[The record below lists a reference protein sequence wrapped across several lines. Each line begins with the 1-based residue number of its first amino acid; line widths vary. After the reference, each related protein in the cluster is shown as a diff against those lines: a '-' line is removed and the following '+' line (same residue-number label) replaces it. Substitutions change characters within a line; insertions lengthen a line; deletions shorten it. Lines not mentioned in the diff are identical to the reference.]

1 MKNSLLNGDE
11 VHENGGC
18 DDDDVVLGVDGGTTS
33 TVCVCMPLLPLISSQ
48 NLPNPL
54 PILARAVAGS
64 SNHNSVGESASKDT
78 LEKVMSEALSKSGS
92 NWSAVRAVCLG
103 VSGVNHP
110 TDQDRIIHWL
120 RDIFPSH
127 VKLYVHNDALAAL
140 ASGTMGKLHG
150 CVLIAGTGSISYGFS
165 KDGREAR
172 AAGAGPVLG
181 DWGRLHSRKSSCIH
195 SFSCLSIPLVAWDKV
210 CLLFECGDLGIQ
222 RVGLFNKALL
232 GKWLRRFEGSRSWNL
247 LFRHGPQDWEAATVY
262 SFFEFIYS
270 SMPRGEGDDQLLW
283 RFTTS
288 GVFDVHSF
296 YKLLFGPHTDA
307 IPWEC
312 IWCTKMPKRV
322 SIFLWIAANDGILTI
337 DNLVKR
343 VGSAEVSQLFFL
355 YLEKLV
361 WKASFNHLAY
371 GLDMFNVVSLAGIGY
386 GIAAQ
391 ALTAVVRAHD
401 GRGPQTALTDCIL
414 KALSLS
420 SPDELI
426 GWTYADPS
434 WARIAALVPDVV
446 SCAESGDQIAHKI
459 LADAVQELALSVKA
473 VVQRLSLCG
482 ADGNGSFPVVMVG
495 GVLEANKSWDIGKE
509 VINCIQRH
517 YPGAYPV
524 RPEVEPAVGAALLAW
539 NFLMKESERHH
550 NS

>member
-1 MKNSLLNGDE
+1 MKNSHLNADK
-11 VHENGGC
+11 VHENGGIGGGC
-18 DDDDVVLGVDGGTTS
+18 DDDVVLGVDGGTTS
-33 TVCVCMPLLPLISSQ
+33 TVCVCVPLLPLISNQ

-78 LEKVMSEALSKSGS
+78 LEKVMSEALLKSGS

-110 TDQDRIIHWL
+110 TDQERILHWL

-127 VKLYVHNDALAAL
+127 VKLYVHNDALAAM

-181 DWGRLHSRKSSCIH
+181 DWGS
-195 SFSCLSIPLVAWDKV
+195 
-210 CLLFECGDLGIQ
+210 
-222 RVGLFNKALL
+222 
-232 GKWLRRFEGSRSWNL
+232 
-247 LFRHGPQDWEAATVY
+247 
-262 SFFEFIYS
+262 
-270 SMPRGEGDDQLLW
+270 
-283 RFTTS
+283 
-288 GVFDVHSF
+288 
-296 YKLLFGPHTDA
+296 
-307 IPWEC
+307 
-312 IWCTKMPKRV
+312 
-322 SIFLWIAANDGILTI
+322 
-337 DNLVKR
+337 
-343 VGSAEVSQLFFL
+343 
-355 YLEKLV
+355 
-361 WKASFNHLAY
+361 
-371 GLDMFNVVSLAGIGY
+371 GY

-401 GRGPQTALTDCIL
+401 GRGPQTALTDYIL

-459 LADAVQELALSVKA
+459 LVDAVQELALSVKA

-495 GVLEANKSWDIGKE
+495 GVLEANTSWDIGKE
-509 VINCIQRH
+509 VINCIHKH
-517 YPGAYPV
+517 YPGAYPI